1 MFFPTLLIA
10 CEQFVPCA
18 QEKSLS
24 CGVGCATGGLLL
36 GCEGAAGPVSS
47 PAQGR
52 VRQSTLP
59 TATSSWV
66 FNISTDGDRQAL
78 WAMYSCVCLLS
89 QDFFFFFN
97 YVWPQFEFFLCWG
110 NSQKNVL
117 YSPIQVFLHIDHIF
131 LSLLQAEH
139 PRSLSLPLVHP
150 ALQTFNHLRGPLVV
164 RICLVPGTSE
174 LDPNGPSSLEFSDIP
189 SRTDMQTQN
198 LDLSSKQIMLIFSK
212 WVNSYRSTF

>member
-36 GCEGAAGPVSS
+36 GCEGAAGPGSS

-89 QDFFFFFN
+89 KDFFFFLIMFDHN
-97 YVWPQFEFFLCWG
+97 LSFSYAGATPRRMFFTPPFRYFYTL
-110 NSQKNVL
+110 
-117 YSPIQVFLHIDHIF
+117 
-131 LSLLQAEH
+131 
-139 PRSLSLPLVHP
+139 
-150 ALQTFNHLRGPLVV
+150 T
-164 RICLVPGTSE
+164 TS
-174 LDPNGPSSLEFSDIP
+174 S
-189 SRTDMQTQN
+189 
-198 LDLSSKQIMLIFSK
+198 
-212 WVNSYRSTF
+212 